1 MGSVF
6 ALRLNSAR
14 FLALMDL
21 DHPVQVTR
29 LFTTLADGQRQAIF
43 DFYFREGP
51 DSAWQPV
58 GQVQWDALPAS
69 PAGEP
74 TLELSLIPGREDGL
88 LLRLKERSSGATR
101 SYSVRLPAFR
111 RPAFRRPPPPVAALA
126 RAAPPAPT
134 APAAPSASAASPVA
148 FAAVAPVAPVDA
160 RTDEADHTAPAAA
173 RADKAGR
180 SAPVAARADAAVA
193 RPVLI
198 APAAPARRPF
208 RLKAVAVVAAAAAL
222 AGAALAL
229 FRFTPL
235 RELLPAGQ
243 AAPAGGGGGTVQRPA
258 AAAVKAPEPQPVRPE
273 PQPVRPQPVRSEPVP
288 ERPQQQPVQEGP
300 ALSHRVQWGDTL
312 WRITER
318 YYGNPHLYDL
328 LAGENAL
335 SDPDLLITGTELRLP
350 SRIDDQD
357 RKQ

>member
-6 ALRLNSAR
+6 ALRLSSAR
-14 FLALMDL
+14 FLALLDL

-29 LFTTLADGQRQAIF
+29 LFTTLADGQRKAVF

-51 DSAWQPV
+51 GSAWQPV

-69 PAGEP
+69 PAGGP

-111 RPAFRRPPPPVAALA
+111 RPPPLAAA
-126 RAAPPAPT
+126 AHAAPPAP
-134 APAAPSASAASPVA
+134 
-148 FAAVAPVAPVDA
+148 AV
-160 RTDEADHTAPAAA
+160 
-173 RADKAGR
+173 
-180 SAPVAARADAAVA
+180 PVAARADEAVRINPVAPRAEPAAVD
-193 RPVLI
+193 PVPR
-198 APAAPARRPF
+198 APAALARRPL
-208 RLKAVAVVAAAAAL
+208 RWKAVAVVAAAAAL

-243 AAPAGGGGGTVQRPA
+243 AASEGETVQRPA
-258 AAAVKAPEPQPVRPE
+258 RAAVRVPEPQPERPQPPVARPE
-273 PQPVRPQPVRSEPVP
+273 PQPERPQPAPVARPEPVP
-288 ERPQQQPVQEGP
+288 TQGGP

-318 YYGNPHLYDL
+318 YYGNPYLYDL

-335 SDPDLLITGTELRLP
+335 PDPDLLIPGTELRLP
-350 SRIDDQD
+350 PRIDDQD